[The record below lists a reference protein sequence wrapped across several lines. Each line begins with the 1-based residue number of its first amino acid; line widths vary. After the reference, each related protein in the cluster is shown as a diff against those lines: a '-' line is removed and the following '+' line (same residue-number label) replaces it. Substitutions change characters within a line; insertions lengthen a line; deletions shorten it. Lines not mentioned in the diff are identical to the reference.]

1 MMCSFRCFFDCKTS
15 SYLITS
21 CTYNTKETTTDAL
34 LYNLMFIL
42 FDIIIYIR
50 DYLYI
55 VRHYRKIKCEKFE
68 DGERKI
74 GHGKKKKCLSSIDSH
89 ALMRCRVSR
98 HVQAVVMT
106 IMWLPIFSIINLSMC
121 VFLRVTF
128 LSVIIHSLRS
138 QQKNDKKFA
147 G

>member
-74 GHGKKKKCLSSIDSH
+74 GHGKKKIMSVLYRQSCTHEMQSFSACIGCCDDNNVAAYIQYNKFVNVCVSSCHI
-89 ALMRCRVSR
+89 
-98 HVQAVVMT
+98 
-106 IMWLPIFSIINLSMC
+106 SIGNNSFIE
-121 VFLRVTF
+121 FT
-128 LSVIIHSLRS
+128 
-138 QQKNDKKFA
+138 A
-147 G
+147 EE